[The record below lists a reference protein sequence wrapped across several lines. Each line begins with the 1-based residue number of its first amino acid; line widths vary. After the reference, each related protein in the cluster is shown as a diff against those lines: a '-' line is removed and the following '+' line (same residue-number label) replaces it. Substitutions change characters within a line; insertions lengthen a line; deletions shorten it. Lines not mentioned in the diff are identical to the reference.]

1 MTDHWRCRFL
11 PAAVAGGPAARITLS
26 EALAVPVML
35 AGGGIEVVGTEVL
48 QRVDGAEAYSSGA
61 SG

>member
-1 MTDHWRCRFL
+1 
-11 PAAVAGGPAARITLS
+11 
-26 EALAVPVML
+26 VPVML

-48 QRVDGAEAYSSGA
+48 QRVDGAEGYSSGA